1 MEVTV
6 SVWGALIAL
15 VVSISLILKK
25 VPPAYGMMAGALI
38 GGIVGGVAL
47 TDTVN
52 LMISGGHSVMP
63 AVLRILSAGVLAGV
77 LIESGG
83 AKTISETLIKTLGEK
98 NALFAVT
105 LTTLILTS
113 VGVFIDVAVI
123 TVSPIAITIASRAKI
138 SRFAILLAMI
148 GGGKSGNIISA
159 NPSTIVAAEAFE
171 VPLTTLMVAGI
182 IPAIVGVIVT
192 CTLAIR
198 FKNKGPMV
206 QEIQIKN
213 EDLEELPSFASAI
226 VAPLVAIT
234 LLAMRP
240 LFGINIDPMIALPV
254 GGIVGGIA
262 MGRFKNLNTYATS
275 GLSRM
280 SGVAIML
287 IGTGTLAG
295 IIANSDLSTVIVNT
309 LQAVNVPGFLLAP
322 ISGALMSLATAS
334 TTAGVNVAAGVFGAE
349 ILDMG
354 VQPLAAAAMLYAG
367 ATVFD
372 HMPHGSFFHATGG
385 SVNMDI
391 KERLK
396 LMPYESLIGFS
407 LALTSTI
414 LFGIIL
420 A

>member
-1 MEVTV
+1 
-6 SVWGALIAL
+6 
-15 VVSISLILKK
+15 
-25 VPPAYGMMAGALI
+25 
-38 GGIVGGVAL
+38 
-47 TDTVN
+47 
-52 LMISGGHSVMP
+52 
-63 AVLRILSAGVLAGV
+63 
-77 LIESGG
+77 
-83 AKTISETLIKTLGEK
+83 
-98 NALFAVT
+98 
-105 LTTLILTS
+105 
-113 VGVFIDVAVI
+113 
-123 TVSPIAITIASRAKI
+123 
-138 SRFAILLAMI
+138 
-148 GGGKSGNIISA
+148 
-159 NPSTIVAAEAFE
+159 
-171 VPLTTLMVAGI
+171 
-182 IPAIVGVIVT
+182 
-192 CTLAIR
+192 
-198 FKNKGPMV
+198 MV